1 MLSLNEEVFFFF
13 PHKKAEHS
21 RNIKLPLIFFSAM
34 ALSYEALRNTAVS
47 SLLACQTNELR
58 LSAFFLHTLPRLIL
72 TSNNPPTGKILSHP

>member
-21 RNIKLPLIFFSAM
+21 RNIKLFSAM